1 MGECAPFK
9 LTAEYVEVLG
19 GVGSPG
25 WELYCTSCVKAMQAA
40 HEHGEAICT
49 LVEITGAR
57 SHFPCFEHMPVERI
71 IPRLRDRLFL
81 HRKADQVEAE
91 TRRVIEVAR
100 EHKGTRYYDYFQN
113 KQQGYAI

>member
-1 MGECAPFK
+1 M
-9 LTAEYVEVLG
+9 LLNQNHSQHL
-19 GVGSPG
+19 SPSLF
-25 WELYCTSCVKAMQAA
+25 W
-40 HEHGEAICT
+40 T
-49 LVEITGAR
+49 LCLSR
-57 SHFPCFEHMPVERI
+57 SNRFP
-71 IPRLRDRLFL
+71 RLFL

>member
-1 MGECAPFK
+1 MTVRSSSSCAVTRAGNCALSSTPRTIPATK
-9 LTAEYVEVLG
+9 
-19 GVGSPG
+19 
-25 WELYCTSCVKAMQAA
+25 AA